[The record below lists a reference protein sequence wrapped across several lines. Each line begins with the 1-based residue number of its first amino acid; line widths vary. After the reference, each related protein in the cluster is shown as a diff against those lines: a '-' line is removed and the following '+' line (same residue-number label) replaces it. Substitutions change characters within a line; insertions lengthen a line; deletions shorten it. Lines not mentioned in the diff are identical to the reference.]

1 VDPSWTRERVIATVA
16 EQFPPELRATVLSA
30 LDEYTG
36 DTSTGSARVH
46 LAILKIAGGDL
57 EKVRRYAAHANT
69 DFRDILYMADHERPD
84 GRFKR

>member
-1 VDPSWTRERVIATVA
+1 VA

-30 LDEYTG
+30 LDEYPG
-36 DTSTGSARVH
+36 DDAPAGRARVH

-69 DFRDILYMADHERPD
+69 DFRDILYMADHDRPD
-84 GRFKR
+84 GSANR